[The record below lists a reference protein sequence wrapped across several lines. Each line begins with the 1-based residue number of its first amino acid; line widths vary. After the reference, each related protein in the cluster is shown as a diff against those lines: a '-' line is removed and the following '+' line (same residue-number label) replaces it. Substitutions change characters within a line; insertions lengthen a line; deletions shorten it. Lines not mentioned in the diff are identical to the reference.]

1 MGSSG
6 RRGGRLSPA
15 AIAGWTGLA
24 VLLGGAFL
32 AALGGLNQTLY
43 GAPAFIERY
52 LGNIARDDIVS
63 AAATPGVRLDEGAL
77 AAAGLPADIST
88 AMLRSGV
95 VESGPEDVRIVSDV
109 AHDDGSHTVTA
120 SYRLESSIIETAFDV
135 RPIDPLY
142 GVLHR
147 WEFATSPLAVIQVT
161 AAHSPLFTVGSLTLD
176 ARATKTGDELAAFT
190 QQASYLAI
198 APAVYEFGYESTLL
212 EAVPA
217 QVVAEPGAEVPVT
230 VDALPTVAFVERV
243 QAKVDEFLQNQCAT
257 QAVLQPAGCPF
268 GVVVDDRVVGEPVW
282 TIVSSPEVTLV
293 PGETTFEMPA
303 TPGVARITVDVQSL
317 FDGSFSTLEQDE
329 GFTLSL
335 DATVRPDGSIAI
347 QLR

>member
-1 MGSSG
+1 M
-6 RRGGRLSPA
+6 
-15 AIAGWTGLA
+15 
-24 VLLGGAFL
+24 LLGGAFL

-230 VDALPTVAFVERV
+230 VDALPTEAFVERV

>member
-1 MGSSG
+1 
-6 RRGGRLSPA
+6 
-15 AIAGWTGLA
+15 

-230 VDALPTVAFVERV
+230 VDALPTEAFVERV